1 MTKKLNISDLDKV
14 LEILKQ
20 DNLRYCDGNYP
31 ERNWVGHFITEERCF
46 AYGFFEDSVLQSVL
60 LAEIL
65 SYKGC
70 MLWYLATKP
79 ELQGQGLGSE
89 LLIDFQR
96 IAKDS
101 QVEWFFL
108 NATKESLPFYAKHG
122 FETSEFSKVYEHYK
136 EIIP

>member
-1 MTKKLNISDLDKV
+1 MTKRLNINDLDNV
-14 LEILKQ
+14 LEILQQ
-20 DNLRYCDGNYP
+20 DSLRYCDGNYP
-31 ERNWVGHFITEERCF
+31 ERNWVEHFITEEGCF

-60 LAEIL
+60 LAEKL

-70 MLWYLATKP
+70 MIWYIATKP
-79 ELQGQGLGSE
+79 SFQGKGHGSR
-89 LLIDFQR
+89 LLLEFQE
-96 IAKDS
+96 IAKES

-108 NATKESLPFYAKHG
+108 NATKESLSFYAKHG